1 MLDAQQQICDGQI
14 DAHSASFTMAL
25 QRVADQEFDDSE
37 LVEALEESRP

>member
-1 MLDAQQQICDGQI
+1 MRWTELDAR
-14 DAHSASFTMAL
+14 SATFTMAL